1 MHDAGKTEVLPV
13 PRRSH
18 RPGNGAERVF
28 CLGKDSCILRLR
40 PCRRRV
46 CSGRRCLGAPV
57 ASPLALLRR
66 SMSSLCAFDLLT
78 RVFHALKRDLAAPL
92 YASDTSLGFCG
103 LPQLRA
109 ISCWLRLRA
118 FLEPP
123 RIVLSRLLLL
133 PLPLSDAVSF
143 RPRSWRVALRS
154 GPELAYCRSAPRLSS
169 A

>member
-1 MHDAGKTEVLPV
+1 M
-13 PRRSH
+13 
-18 RPGNGAERVF
+18 
-28 CLGKDSCILRLR
+28 
-40 PCRRRV
+40 
-46 CSGRRCLGAPV
+46 

-109 ISCWLRLRA
+109 ISCWLRLSA

-123 RIVLSRLLLL
+123 RIVLSRLLLCLCRCQMQLVSVRGHGVFAGAHRGYL
-133 PLPLSDAVSF
+133 PLELGSASRFGAVRTLLAAGEARVVSTGGPG
-143 RPRSWRVALRS
+143 RCSTRSSPALAFGRNVGQLVAS
-154 GPELAYCRSAPRLSS
+154 
-169 A
+169 